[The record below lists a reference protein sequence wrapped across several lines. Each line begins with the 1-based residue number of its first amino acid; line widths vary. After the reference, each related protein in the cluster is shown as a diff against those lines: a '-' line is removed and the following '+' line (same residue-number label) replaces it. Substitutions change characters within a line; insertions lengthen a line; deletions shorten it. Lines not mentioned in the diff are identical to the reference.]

1 MKCQA
6 CGGSGVEYV
15 GPFFSGPCL
24 RCRGAGEIA
33 FVDAGGPPPANC
45 GDGVPAGAV
54 GPSVP
59 SAAAVPARPAKKP
72 AGAPVKA
79 GPKMKKQKKGRR

>member
-6 CGGSGVEYV
+6 CGGSGAEYV

-24 RCRGAGEIA
+24 RCGGAGEIA

-59 SAAAVPARPAKKP
+59 SKP
-72 AGAPVKA
+72 AGAPVKVRK
-79 GPKMKKQKKGRR
+79 PKPVKVQPKPKPKPKKKGRR